1 MMENKK
7 QELINQ
13 LWEKYAKALGLANSL
28 LDELEKKP
36 KEVMVEVEADVDLS
50 TPPAIAELER
60 QVQEKLSKNDPD
72 STETNT

>member
-36 KEVMVEVEADVDLS
+36 KEVMVEVEANVDLS

-72 STETNT
+72 PTETNT

>member
-1 MMENKK
+1 MENKK

-72 STETNT
+72 PTETNT

>member
-1 MMENKK
+1 MENKK

-36 KEVMVEVEADVDLS
+36 KEVMVEVEANVDLS

>member
-36 KEVMVEVEADVDLS
+36 KEVMVEVEANVDLS

>member
-72 STETNT
+72 PTETNT

>member
-1 MMENKK
+1 
-7 QELINQ
+7 
-13 LWEKYAKALGLANSL
+13 
-28 LDELEKKP
+28 
-36 KEVMVEVEADVDLS
+36 MVEVEANVDLS

>member
-1 MMENKK
+1 MENKK
-7 QELINQ
+7 QELITQ
-13 LWEKYAKALGLANSL
+13 LWEKYAKALDLANSL

-36 KEVMVEVEADVDLS
+36 KEVMVEVEANVDLS

>member
-36 KEVMVEVEADVDLS
+36 KEVMVEVEANVDLS

-60 QVQEKLSKNDPD
+60 QVQEKLSKNDSNPD
-72 STETNT
+72 ETNT

>member
-1 MMENKK
+1 MENKK

-36 KEVMVEVEADVDLS
+36 KEVMVEVEANVDLS

-60 QVQEKLSKNDPD
+60 QVQEKLSKNDSNPD
-72 STETNT
+72 ETNT